1 MRVKQGLVGLRG
13 LFIWI
18 FRDCR
23 RILPNDSYV
32 RCLVLETRPG
42 FFLSSPANDTASSR
56 GHAATLRDVTSASVW
71 SSPGILTFDEV
82 QPKLEPLR
90 TSLAP
95 HATRIRGKCDSRD
108 ELLWNRHLDD
118 VAVLPQFRV

>member
-18 FRDCR
+18 FQDCR

-56 GHAATLRDVTSASVW
+56 GHAASL
-71 SSPGILTFDEV
+71 LTFDEV
-82 QPKLEPLR
+82 QLKLEPLR